1 MHSTTDSQARTTWD
15 SRPLRELTR
24 HITES
29 FHDPLSTELPRL
41 LSVARHVEQCHGSS
55 GQPRA
60 GAIAA
65 TLDAF
70 VAETLPHIKEE
81 DDDIFPLIESIED
94 GVADPEAVRR
104 FLDRRAGLEREHET
118 AAQALAALRA
128 LTDDYTAPAGSCRTT
143 LGLYYGL
150 GELEALMTLH
160 VHLEHNL
167 LYPRAAT
174 LALALR

>member
-1 MHSTTDSQARTTWD
+1 MHSTSHTQPRVTWE

-41 LSVARHVEQCHGSS
+41 LEVARHVEQCHGSS

-70 VAETLPHIKEE
+70 VAGVLPHIKEE
-81 DDDIFPLIESIED
+81 DDEIFPLIERLED
-94 GVADPEAVRR
+94 GGADPSAVRR
-104 FLDRRAGLEREHET
+104 FLDRRDGLEREHDE
-118 AAQALAALRA
+118 ARRALEALRA
-128 LTDDYTAPAGSCRTT
+128 LTDGYAAPAGSCRTT
-143 LGLYYGL
+143 LGLYNGL
-150 GELEALMTLH
+150 GELEALMSLH
-160 VHLEHNL
+160 VHLEHTL
-167 LYPRAAT
+167 LYPRAEA

>member
-1 MHSTTDSQARTTWD
+1 MNSTPDGRPRMTWE

-29 FHDPLSTELPRL
+29 FHEPLSTELPRL
-41 LSVARHVEQCHGSS
+41 LEVARHVEQCHGSS
-55 GQPRA
+55 AQPRA

-65 TLDAF
+65 TLQAF
-70 VAETLPHIKEE
+70 MAETLPHIKEE
-81 DDDIFPLIESIED
+81 DDDIFPLIECIEE
-94 GVADPEAVRR
+94 GVADAEGVKR
-104 FLDRRAGLEREHET
+104 FFERRAGLEREHE
-118 AAQALAALRA
+118 AANQALAALRA
-128 LTDDYTAPAGSCRTT
+128 LTDGYTPPAGSCRTT

-150 GELEALMTLH
+150 GELEALMHLH